1 MTIKGFKG
9 DSWIRVLIL
18 GQLIDIVSAY
28 KQNLSRRIAMDFK
41 GRRIIVCDAGTEVS
55 IIIYI
60 KLSACMWAVVP
71 KEIVPLSEH
80 FFGMIVVFLVHQVW
94 ICRL

>member
-1 MTIKGFKG
+1 MTIKGFKAG

-18 GQLIDIVSAY
+18 GRLIDIVSAY
-28 KQNLSRRIAMDFK
+28 KQNLSRRIAMDSK

-55 IIIYI
+55 VIIYI

-71 KEIVPLSEH
+71 
-80 FFGMIVVFLVHQVW
+80 
-94 ICRL
+94 